1 MKILAMEKETPG
13 VKPEEFAQHLKSE
26 ARQVW
31 KLYQE
36 GCIREFYFREERSEA
51 VLILECADRDEA
63 KQTLDSLP
71 LVQAGLISFDLIPL
85 LPYLGF
91 SRLFVEN

>member
-1 MKILAMEKETPG
+1 MKIIAMEKETPG

-36 GCIREFYFREERSEA
+36 GCIREFYFCDERSEA

-63 KQTLDSLP
+63 KRTLDSLT

-85 LPYLGF
+85 LPYPGF